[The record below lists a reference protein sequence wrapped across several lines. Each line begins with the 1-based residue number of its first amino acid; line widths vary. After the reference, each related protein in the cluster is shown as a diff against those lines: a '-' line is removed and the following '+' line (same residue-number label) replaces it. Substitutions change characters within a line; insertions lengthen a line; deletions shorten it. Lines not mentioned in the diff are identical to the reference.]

1 MRPSAPATP
10 PPGASQWRVGDLRI
24 DLRYRRVIRPDQ
36 DIELPQ
42 RMFDLLLVFLSEPET
57 LHTRSALFDRVWPG
71 VIVEDANLSQS
82 VWMLRKALGEERKHW
97 IRTVTKSGYV
107 FEPPTRVEAVEC
119 PPVDDRPIDGSPID
133 GRPADG
139 ARLDPGS
146 PAEHLSEAIGSIRIE
161 STRIESAVVESAND
175 EPAVETIPPAQAAA
189 IASRVRRPRMLLAA
203 LFAVAMTLTGSASIE
218 RRREAPAKIEPPTIT
233 VAVLQADDASGDGSL
248 QHASSQP
255 ASSQRGSQRWPV
267 DLLDDWLSSKLD
279 LLPDTVRLSREQ
291 LIADTPTMPTLLVV
305 LTMETATAT
314 PADQIILRASLT
326 TTPPSARGGV
336 AAADP
341 GARAAGAEVI
351 ALQGRRDEVPAM
363 VDALSQ
369 RIIARL
375 LPHRADATWPALALD
390 ANTAERYAQAAS
402 AMRRR
407 DWNGAA
413 AAAEAVA
420 RSAPDF
426 GMAHLKLAE
435 LHARRGRFNDAIAHM
450 AKARRGMTPIP
461 PDAERVLEAFG
472 ASTDPRRLRQAI
484 AAYADLARD
493 YPARRDFAFRQAEL
507 LTHSGQPRKALD
519 ILSSPN
525 LQWEKRPLGVRIR
538 QRIALSKTELAM
550 GYPTRARHSAQQ
562 ALSLIAQ
569 TGDGWEQERG
579 AARLLLAQAHH
590 NTPGRDPSPQ
600 LFELAAQSFDAS
612 GNHLDALYARF
623 LAERAQAPAGGR
635 MTARANDLLIAAR
648 ANGFASL
655 EVELMRRAAFDHY
668 NAGRHAEYRDLL
680 QQALQAANTSGDIGL
695 QNLLD
700 LDLLNQDMLIGN
712 YASAET
718 RVARLQSSGLSGERA
733 FWLMQFHSGISMQKG
748 RCREALERLRLGES
762 IANEGGRTPTP
773 EIAAARLGCTRSHIL
788 LATGNIAA
796 ARRQLDVC
804 RKSELPVLRLDTQL
818 AEASADILEGDHA
831 QARIALE
838 AIAQTLSKEP
848 NGVDRWLMSINTA
861 ALLVRLRE
869 YDRAA
874 GLFDDTLPMTTMAGY
889 ELLTA
894 NVETGLAEIAAAR
907 GDWPLSRRLAD
918 TARRRIAPDDWLVIN
933 RLDTLEIADAL
944 AAGDRK
950 TATTRLA
957 ILRSHAERLRDA
969 VVLAE
974 LESLNTGKP
983 LETPEERAEPRIA
996 DSKLPGAR
1004 LDWLGLPG
1012 GLPANDAA
1020 TGGKVVLSHATYE
1033 RPQDAP

>member
-36 DIELPQ
+36 EVELPQ

-107 FEPPTRVEAVEC
+107 FEPPTRVEAVAPLSADRRFIDGDAIDRRPSIAGVSEAM
-119 PPVDDRPIDGSPID
+119 DDRP
-133 GRPADG
+133 AFN
-139 ARLDPGS
+139 
-146 PAEHLSEAIGSIRIE
+146 
-161 STRIESAVVESAND
+161 ESAFVESAIAESAIVD
-175 EPAVETIPPAQAAA
+175 PSTAESAAGAIPPAQVTA
-189 IASRVRRPRMLLAA
+189 ITTRYRRPRMMLAA
-203 LFAVAMTLTGSASIE
+203 LLAMAMSLTGSASIE
-218 RRREAPAKIEPPTIT
+218 RRPEGQRSTEPAAIT
-233 VAVLQADDASGDGSL
+233 VAVLQAEETSADGSVL
-248 QHASSQP
+248 H
-255 ASSQRGSQRWPV
+255 WPV

-291 LIADTPTMPTLLVV
+291 LLADTPTTPTHLVL
-305 LTMETATAT
+305 LTMEVVHAN
-314 PADQIILRASLT
+314 PADGIILRARLST
-326 TTPPSARGGV
+326 THPSARSRDV
-336 AAADP
+336 AAVDP
-341 GARAAGAEVI
+341 RVHVAGAEVI
-351 ALQGRRDEVPAM
+351 ALQGRLDEVPAM
-363 VDALSQ
+363 IDTLSQ
-369 RIIARL
+369 RIFARL
-375 LPHRADATWPALALD
+375 LPHRADASWPALALD
-390 ANTAERYAQAAS
+390 TNAAERYAQAAS

-407 DWNGAA
+407 DWNAA
-413 AAAEAVA
+413 TAAAEAVIQ
-420 RSAPDF
+420 SAPGF

-450 AKARRGMTPIP
+450 AQARRGMTPM
-461 PDAERVLEAFG
+461 PDDAQRVLDAFG

-484 AAYADLARD
+484 AAYASLARD

-507 LTHSGQPRKALD
+507 LTHSGQPRKALE

-525 LQWEKRPLGVRIR
+525 LQWEKRPLAVRIR
-538 QRIALSKTELAM
+538 QRIALSRTELAM
-550 GYPTRARHSAQQ
+550 GYPTRARQSAQQ

-623 LAERAQAPAGGR
+623 LAERAQAPPASGR
-635 MTARANDLLIAAR
+635 ISARANDLLIAAR

-680 QQALQAANTSGDIGL
+680 QQALQAANASGDIGL

-700 LDLLNQDMLIGN
+700 LDLLNQDMMIGN
-712 YASAET
+712 YASAQT
-718 RVARLQSSGLSGERA
+718 RVARLQGSGLSGERA
-733 FWLMQFHSGISMQKG
+733 FWLMQFDSGISLQKG
-748 RCREALERLRLGES
+748 RYREALERLRLGES
-762 IANEGGRTPTP
+762 IANEGGKTPTP
-773 EIAAARLGCTRSHIL
+773 EIATARLGCARSQIL
-788 LATGNIAA
+788 LTTGNIAA
-796 ARRQLDVC
+796 ARQQLDIC

-818 AEASADILEGDHA
+818 AEASADILEGNHA
-831 QARIALE
+831 QARIALD
-838 AIAQTLSKEP
+838 AIVQTLSKEP
-848 NGVDRWLMSINTA
+848 NGVDRWLMSMSTA
-861 ALLVRLRE
+861 ALFVRIRE
-869 YDRAA
+869 YDSAA
-874 GLFDDTLPMTTMAGY
+874 RLFDETLPMTTMAGY

-907 GDWPLSRRLAD
+907 GDWPLSRRIAD
-918 TARRRIAPDDWLVIN
+918 TARRRIAADDWQVSN

-950 TATTRLA
+950 TAVARMNA
-957 ILRSHAERLRDA
+957 LRSRAERLGDA
-969 VVLAE
+969 VVQAE
-974 LESLNTGKP
+974 LDSLDIGRP
-983 LETPEERAEPRIA
+983 LDAAEERTATPIA
-996 DSKLPGAR
+996 NSALPGAR
-1004 LDWLGLPG
+1004 LDWLSLNRGLT
-1012 GLPANDAA
+1012 ANDTVAE
-1020 TGGKVVLSHATYE
+1020 KVVLSHAAYE
-1033 RPQDAP
+1033 LPQDSP

>member
-1 MRPSAPATP
+1 MRASAPATP

-36 DIELPQ
+36 EIELPQ

-107 FEPPTRVEAVEC
+107 FEPPTRVEAVDVL
-119 PPVDDRPIDGSPID
+119 PVDARPIDVESLNSSSPT
-133 GRPADG
+133 A
-139 ARLDPGS
+139 
-146 PAEHLSEAIGSIRIE
+146 HLSEAI
-161 STRIESAVVESAND
+161 ESAVVDSAIA
-175 EPAVETIPPAQAAA
+175 EPALETIPPAQAAA
-189 IASRVRRPRMLLAA
+189 IASRFRRPRMLLAA
-203 LFAVAMTLTGSASIE
+203 LFAVAMSLTGSASIE
-218 RRREAPAKIEPPTIT
+218 RRPEAPGKTEPPTIT
-233 VAVLQADDASGDGSL
+233 VAVLQADDTSGDGSS
-248 QHASSQP
+248 QHASQH
-255 ASSQRGSQRWPV
+255 WPV
-267 DLLDDWLSSKLD
+267 DLLEDWLSSKLD

-291 LIADTPTMPTLLVV
+291 LIADTPTLPTLLVV
-305 LTMETATAT
+305 LTMETVAAT
-314 PADQIILRASLT
+314 PADEIILRARLT
-326 TTPPSARGGV
+326 TTHPSARSGDV
-336 AAADP
+336 AAVAP
-341 GARAAGAEVI
+341 GTQAAGAEVI
-351 ALQGRRDEVPAM
+351 ALQGRRDEIPAM
-363 VDALSQ
+363 VDTLSQ

-390 ANTAERYAQAAS
+390 ADTAERYAQATG

-413 AAAEAVA
+413 AAAEAVI

-484 AAYADLARD
+484 AAYAGLAHD

-550 GYPTRARHSAQQ
+550 GYPTRARQSAQQ

-590 NTPGRDPSPQ
+590 NTPGREPSPQ

-623 LAERAQAPAGGR
+623 LAERAQAPPGGR

-668 NAGRHAEYRDLL
+668 NAGRHTEYRDLL

-700 LDLLNQDMLIGN
+700 LDLLNQDMMIGN

-733 FWLMQFHSGISMQKG
+733 FWLMQFDSGISMQKG
-748 RCREALERLRLGES
+748 RYREALERLRLGES
-762 IANEGGRTPTP
+762 IANEGGKTPTP
-773 EIAAARLGCTRSHIL
+773 EIAAARLGCARSHIL

-796 ARRQLDVC
+796 ARQQLDVC

-818 AEASADILEGDHA
+818 AEASADILEGNHA

-848 NGVDRWLMSINTA
+848 NGVDRWLMSMSTA

-869 YDRAA
+869 YDTAA

-918 TARRRIAPDDWLVIN
+918 TARRRIAPDDWLVTN
-933 RLDTLEIADAL
+933 RLDTLEIAGAL

-950 TATTRLA
+950 TAATRLA
-957 ILRSHAERLRDA
+957 ILRGHAERLGDA

-974 LESLNTGKP
+974 LESLDTGKL

-996 DSKLPGAR
+996 VGKLPGAR
-1004 LDWLGLPG
+1004 LDWLGLPR

-1020 TGGKVVLSHATYE
+1020 AGGTVVLSHTTYE

>member
-36 DIELPQ
+36 EVELPQ

-107 FEPPTRVEAVEC
+107 FEPPTRVEAVA
-119 PPVDDRPIDGSPID
+119 PLPTD
-133 GRPADG
+133 GRLIDDDAMDSRPSIADI
-139 ARLDPGS
+139 P
-146 PAEHLSEAIGSIRIE
+146 EAM
-161 STRIESAVVESAND
+161 AD
-175 EPAVETIPPAQAAA
+175 KPAVIEFAVGAIPPAQAT
-189 IASRVRRPRMLLAA
+189 ASATRDRRPRMLLAA
-203 LFAVAMTLTGSASIE
+203 LFAVVMSLTGSASIE
-218 RRREAPAKIEPPTIT
+218 RREESQSKSGPATIT
-233 VAVLQADDASGDGSL
+233 VAVLQADDGST
-248 QHASSQP
+248 HASSQ
-255 ASSQRGSQRWPV
+255 ASWQQGSSQHASLHWPV

-279 LLPDTVRLSREQ
+279 LLPETVRLSREQ
-291 LIADTPTMPTLLVV
+291 LIADTPTTPTHLVL
-305 LTMETATAT
+305 LTMEVAAAK
-314 PADQIILRASLT
+314 PADEIILRARLT
-326 TTPPSARGGV
+326 TTHPSVQSGDG
-336 AAADP
+336 AAVDP
-341 GARAAGAEVI
+341 GTRVAGAEVI
-351 ALQGRRDEVPAM
+351 ALQGRLDEVPAM
-363 VDALSQ
+363 ADTLSQ

-390 ANTAERYAQAAS
+390 ASAAERYAQAAS

-407 DWNGAA
+407 DWNAA
-413 AAAEAVA
+413 TVAAEAVTQ
-420 RSAPDF
+420 SAPGF

-450 AKARRGMTPIP
+450 GQARRGMTPIP
-461 PDAERVLEAFG
+461 EDAQRVLDAFG
-472 ASTDPRRLRQAI
+472 ASADPRRLRQAI
-484 AAYADLARD
+484 AAYASLARD

-507 LTHSGQPRKALD
+507 LTHSGQPRKALE

-525 LQWEKRPLGVRIR
+525 LHWEKRPLGVRIR

-550 GYPTRARHSAQQ
+550 GYPTRARQSAQQ

-590 NTPGRDPSPQ
+590 NTPGRAPSPQ

-623 LAERAQAPAGGR
+623 LAERTQAPLASGR
-635 MTARANDLLIAAR
+635 MSARANDLLIAAR

-700 LDLLNQDMLIGN
+700 LDLLNQDMMIGN

-718 RVARLQSSGLSGERA
+718 RVARLQGSGLSGERA
-733 FWLMQFHSGISMQKG
+733 FWLMQFDSGISLQKG
-748 RCREALERLRLGES
+748 RFREALERLRLGES
-762 IANEGGRTPTP
+762 IANEGGKTPTP
-773 EIAAARLGCTRSHIL
+773 EIATARLGCARSQIL
-788 LATGNIAA
+788 LITGNLAA
-796 ARRQLDVC
+796 ARQQLDIC
-804 RKSELPVLRLDTQL
+804 RTSELPVLRLDTQL
-818 AEASADILEGDHA
+818 LEASADILEGNHA
-831 QARIALE
+831 QARITLD

-848 NGVDRWLMSINTA
+848 NGVDRWLLSMSTA
-861 ALLVRLRE
+861 ALFVRIRE

-874 GLFDDTLPMTTMAGY
+874 GLLDDTLPMTTMAGY

-894 NVETGLAEIAAAR
+894 NVEAGLAEIAAAR
-907 GDWPLSRRLAD
+907 GDWPLSRRIAD
-918 TARRRIAPDDWLVIN
+918 TARRRIAADDWLVSN

-950 TATTRLA
+950 TAVARMNA
-957 ILRSHAERLRDA
+957 LRNRAERLGDT
-969 VVLAE
+969 VVQAE
-974 LESLNTGKP
+974 LDSLDIGGP
-983 LETPEERAEPRIA
+983 LDASEERAAPRIA
-996 DSKLPGAR
+996 NSALPGAR
-1004 LDWLGLPG
+1004 LDWLSLNRGLT
-1012 GLPANDAA
+1012 ANDAVA
-1020 TGGKVVLSHATYE
+1020 GKVVLSHAAYE
-1033 RPQDAP
+1033 RPQDSP

>member
-1 MRPSAPATP
+1 MRPSAPGTP

-36 DIELPQ
+36 EVELPQ

-107 FEPPTRVEAVEC
+107 FEPPTRVEAVA
-119 PPVDDRPIDGSPID
+119 PLPADGRPIDSD
-133 GRPADG
+133 
-139 ARLDPGS
+139 
-146 PAEHLSEAIGSIRIE
+146 AIGSRPSLAPVSEVRPDKLSIIDAAV
-161 STRIESAVVESAND
+161 IESAVIDAAAIDAVVAESA
-175 EPAVETIPPAQAAA
+175 AGAIPPAQATAA
-189 IASRVRRPRMLLAA
+189 TTRDRRPRMLLAA
-203 LFAVAMTLTGSASIE
+203 LFTVAMSLTGSASIE
-218 RRREAPAKIEPPTIT
+218 RREENQSKTTPATIT
-233 VAVLQADDASGDGSL
+233 VAVVQADDRSTHTSSQGSSL
-248 QHASSQP
+248 HASQH
-255 ASSQRGSQRWPV
+255 WPV
-267 DLLDDWLSSKLD
+267 DLLDEWLSSKLD

-291 LIADTPTMPTLLVV
+291 LIADTPTTPTHLVL
-305 LTMETATAT
+305 LTMEVVPAK
-314 PADQIILRASLT
+314 PADEIILRARLT
-326 TTPPSARGGV
+326 TTHPPVQSGDV
-336 AAADP
+336 AAVDP
-341 GARAAGAEVI
+341 RAHVAGAEVI
-351 ALQGRRDEVPAM
+351 ALQGRLDEVPAM
-363 VDALSQ
+363 IDTLSQ

-375 LPHRADATWPALALD
+375 LPHRADASWPALALD
-390 ANTAERYAQAAS
+390 ANAAERYAQAAS

-407 DWNGAA
+407 DWNAA
-413 AAAEAVA
+413 TAAAEAVIQ
-420 RSAPDF
+420 SAPGF

-450 AKARRGMTPIP
+450 AQARRVMTPMP
-461 PDAERVLEAFG
+461 EDAKRVLDAFG

-484 AAYADLARD
+484 AAYASLAHD

-507 LTHSGQPRKALD
+507 LTHSGQPRKALE

-550 GYPTRARHSAQQ
+550 GYPTRARQSAQQ

-623 LAERAQAPAGGR
+623 LAERTQPPPASGR
-635 MTARANDLLIAAR
+635 ISARANDLLIAAR

-668 NAGRHAEYRDLL
+668 NAGRHNEYRDLL

-700 LDLLNQDMLIGN
+700 LDLLNQDMMIGN

-718 RVARLQSSGLSGERA
+718 RVARLQGSGLSGERA
-733 FWLMQFHSGISMQKG
+733 FWLMQFDSGISLQKG
-748 RCREALERLRLGES
+748 RYREALERLRLGES
-762 IANEGGRTPTP
+762 IANEGGKTPTP
-773 EIAAARLGCTRSHIL
+773 EIATARLGCARSQIL
-788 LATGNIAA
+788 LTTGNLAA
-796 ARRQLDVC
+796 ARQQLDIC

-818 AEASADILEGDHA
+818 IEAGADILEGNHA
-831 QARIALE
+831 QARITLD

-848 NGVDRWLMSINTA
+848 NGVDRWLLSMSTA
-861 ALLVRLRE
+861 AMFVRIRE

-874 GLFDDTLPMTTMAGY
+874 GLLDDTLPMTTMAGY

-894 NVETGLAEIAAAR
+894 NVEAGLAEIAAAR
-907 GDWPLSRRLAD
+907 GDWPLSRRIAD
-918 TARRRIAPDDWLVIN
+918 TARRRIAADNWLVSN

-950 TATTRLA
+950 TAVARMNA
-957 ILRSHAERLRDA
+957 LRSRAERLGDA

-974 LESLNTGKP
+974 LDSLDIGRP
-983 LETPEERAEPRIA
+983 LDAPEERIAPRIVNSA
-996 DSKLPGAR
+996 LPGAR
-1004 LDWLGLPG
+1004 LDWLSLNRGLT
-1012 GLPANDAA
+1012 ANDIVA
-1020 TGGKVVLSHATYE
+1020 GKVVLSHAAYE
-1033 RPQDAP
+1033 PPQDSP

>member
-1 MRPSAPATP
+1 MRASAPATP
-10 PPGASQWRVGDLRI
+10 PPGASQCRVGDLRI

-107 FEPPTRVEAVEC
+107 FEPPTRVEAVEV
-119 PPVDDRPIDGSPID
+119 PAIDARPIDVES
-133 GRPADG
+133 
-139 ARLDPGS
+139 LDDSAPT
-146 PAEHLSEAIGSIRIE
+146 AHRSEAMADKQQP
-161 STRIESAVVESAND
+161 IESANA
-175 EPAVETIPPAQAAA
+175 EPAVETIPPAQVAA
-189 IASRVRRPRMLLAA
+189 IAGRVRRPRMLLAA

-218 RRREAPAKIEPPTIT
+218 RRREAPATTEAPTIT
-233 VAVLQADDASGDGSL
+233 VAVLQADDISGDGSS
-248 QHASSQP
+248 QHASSQH
-255 ASSQRGSQRWPV
+255 ASSQRGSPRQESQHWPV

-291 LIADTPTMPTLLVV
+291 LIADTPTTPTLLVV
-305 LTMETATAT
+305 LTMETIAAI
-314 PADQIILRASLT
+314 PADEIVLRARLT
-326 TTPPSARGGV
+326 TTHPSRRSGGGAV
-336 AAADP
+336 DP
-341 GARAAGAEVI
+341 GAQAAAAEVI
-351 ALQGRRDEVPAM
+351 ALQGRRDEIPAM
-363 VDALSQ
+363 VDTLSQ

-375 LPHRADATWPALALD
+375 LPHRAGAAWPALALD
-390 ANTAERYAQAAS
+390 ADTAQRYAQAAS

-407 DWNGAA
+407 DWNAAA
-413 AAAEAVA
+413 AAAEAVV

-450 AKARRGMTPIP
+450 AKARRGMTPMP
-461 PDAERVLEAFG
+461 ADAERVLEAFG
-472 ASTDPRRLRQAI
+472 ASADPRRLRQAI
-484 AAYADLARD
+484 AAYAGLASD

-538 QRIALSKTELAM
+538 QRIALAKTELAM

-590 NTPGRDPSPQ
+590 NSPGRDPSPQ

-612 GNHLDALYARF
+612 GNRLDALYARF

-680 QQALQAANTSGDIGL
+680 QQALQAANTSGDVGL

-700 LDLLNQDMLIGN
+700 LDLLNQDMMIGN

-733 FWLMQFHSGISMQKG
+733 FWLMQFDSGISMQKG
-748 RCREALERLRLGES
+748 RYREALERLRLGES
-762 IANEGGRTPTP
+762 IANAGGRTPTP
-773 EIAAARLGCTRSHIL
+773 EIAAARLGCARSHIL
-788 LATGNIAA
+788 MATGNIAA
-796 ARRQLDVC
+796 ARQQIDVC
-804 RKSELPVLRLDTQL
+804 RKSELPVLRLDTRL
-818 AEASADILEGDHA
+818 AEASADILEGDRA

-848 NGVDRWLMSINTA
+848 NGVDRWLMSISTA

-907 GDWPLSRRLAD
+907 GDWPRSRRLAD

-950 TATTRLA
+950 TAATRLA
-957 ILRSHAERLRDA
+957 ILRGHAERLGDA

-974 LESLNTGKP
+974 LESLDTGKP
-983 LETPEERAEPRIA
+983 LETPEERAGPRIA
-996 DSKLPGAR
+996 GSRLPGAR
-1004 LDWLGLPG
+1004 LDWLGLPR
-1012 GLPANDAA
+1012 GLPANPAA
-1020 TGGKVVLSHATYE
+1020 TGGKVVLSHTTYE
-1033 RPQDAP
+1033 RQQDAP